1 MVSRLGGSKMS
12 GRDCG
17 KPQKFLYCQKSG
29 GSCKS
34 GRRLLLLLQTK
45 QDEVKAKRVKETGNL
60 KSSHLKDGK
69 V

>member
-1 MVSRLGGSKMS
+1 MGNHRSFCTAKG
-12 GRDCG
+12 
-17 KPQKFLYCQKSG
+17 SG

-45 QDEVKAKRVKETGNL
+45 QDEMKAERVETGNL